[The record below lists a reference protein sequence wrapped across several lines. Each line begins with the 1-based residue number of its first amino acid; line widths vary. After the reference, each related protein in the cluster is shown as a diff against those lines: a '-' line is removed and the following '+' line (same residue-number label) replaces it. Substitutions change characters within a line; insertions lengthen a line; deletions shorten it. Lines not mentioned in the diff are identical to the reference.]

1 MTWWILPNK
10 KDLNSKS
17 VVYSIGIGTDAS
29 FDLELINTFNCEIYG
44 FDPTPK
50 SIRWVK
56 KNIDSEV

>member
-1 MTWWILPNK
+1 MVVYLNT

-44 FDPTPK
+44 FDPTQNPLGGLK
-50 SIRWVK
+50 ILTLE
-56 KNIDSEV
+56 I